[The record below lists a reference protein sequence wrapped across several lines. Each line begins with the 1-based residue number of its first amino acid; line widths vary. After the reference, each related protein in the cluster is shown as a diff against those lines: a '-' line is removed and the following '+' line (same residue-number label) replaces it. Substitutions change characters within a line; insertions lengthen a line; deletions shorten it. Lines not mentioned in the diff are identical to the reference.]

1 MFLLLFHSNI
11 DEEVG
16 NLLKLAFFLLID
28 INWTVIHSA
37 KASKNSE
44 NSQADAGDFNSNDPD
59 LREYSLAD
67 IEVATD
73 RFSIE
78 NKLGEGGYG
87 PVYKVMYR

>member
-1 MFLLLFHSNI
+1 M
-11 DEEVG
+11 G
-16 NLLKLAFFLLID
+16 NSLKFAFFLLVD
-28 INWTVIHSA
+28 INWTVIDSA
-37 KASKNSE
+37 KPSKDSAT
-44 NSQADAGDFNSNDPD
+44 SQADAGDFNSNDPD